1 MPTIG
6 LFSRVPPMEPWKAA
20 SPKLKMPPSEATSQY
35 PSPSLVA
42 AMPTMGLFKG
52 VPPMEPW
59 KAASPKLK
67 MPPSEATSQ

>member
-1 MPTIG
+1 MFSG
-6 LFSRVPPMEPWKAA
+6 LPPIDPWKAA

-35 PSPSLVA
+35 PSPLGVA
-42 AMPTMGLFKG
+42 AMPTIGLLSG
-52 VPPMEPW
+52 LPPIEPW